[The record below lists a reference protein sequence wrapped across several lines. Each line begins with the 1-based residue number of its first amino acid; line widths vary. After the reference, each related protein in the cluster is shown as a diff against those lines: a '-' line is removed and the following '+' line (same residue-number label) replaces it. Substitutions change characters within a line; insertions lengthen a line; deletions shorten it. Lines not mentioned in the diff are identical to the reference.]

1 MNAHKNAPGA
11 SDGRNAPTKWYC
23 ELVFCIILLVNLAAI
38 LFILW
43 IKRDA
48 VMAVCGHFSA
58 RSFLET
64 LEYPPNISAF
74 RAVMILIQ
82 YGLLAASEFFNR
94 KWGLSNQGIGFL
106 FVWEM
111 FLAVC
116 ITIELDFGYRGVML
130 MPITCVMRYD
140 KGNRGRLISIL
151 VLLVLFIFADYNIVS
166 GFFRCCPINAYISS
180 YAADMQ
186 RRLHTLLNVL
196 TCTNEVCCMG
206 FMILTLQIQTNR
218 THEVQRLL
226 LQTQNQSEE
235 LRVANAQLSEY
246 AAQVDKMSRTA
257 ERNRIAREIH
267 DTLGHSMTGIA
278 MGLEA
283 CLETTD
289 ALPGQTRSQL
299 ERIAETA
306 RSCLNDVRRSVNAL
320 RPDKLEKF
328 SLHDALESLAADI
341 NALSSTDV
349 SLHQPDVY
357 TLSVEEEIVI
367 YRLIQ
372 ESITNAVRH
381 GNAKHVCVRIHAEGR
396 KLLVHIHD
404 DGCGCEN
411 IQQGFGIAH
420 MTERVELLGGSISFD
435 GRDGFTIDAKI
446 PLNWE
451 WSA

>member
-1 MNAHKNAPGA
+1 MNTYENVPDASNVQNAH
-11 SDGRNAPTKWYC
+11 SKWYC
-23 ELVFCIILLVNLAAI
+23 NLVFCTILLVNLVAI

-48 VMAVCGHFSA
+48 ILTVCSHFSA
-58 RSFLET
+58 RNFLET
-64 LEYPPNISAF
+64 LEYPPNISTF
-74 RAVMILIQ
+74 RVWMILIQ
-82 YGLLAASEFFNR
+82 YGLLVTSESLNR
-94 KWGLSNQGIGFL
+94 KWGLPNQNVGFL
-106 FVWEM
+106 FIWEM

-130 MPITCVMRYD
+130 MPVTCIMRYD
-140 KGNRGRLISIL
+140 KNNPSRLVSMLI
-151 VLLVLFIFADYNIVS
+151 LLVLFILADYNIVS
-166 GFFRCCPINAYISS
+166 GIFHCCPIDAYISS
-180 YAADMQ
+180 YTVDSQ
-186 RRLHTLLNVL
+186 RRLLTLLNVL
-196 TCTNEVCCMG
+196 TCTNEVCCMA
-206 FMILTLQIQTNR
+206 FMILTLQIQMNR
-218 THEVQRLL
+218 THEVQHLL

-235 LRVANAQLSEY
+235 LRVVNAQLSEY
-246 AAQVDKMSRTA
+246 ATQVDKMSRTA

-289 ALPGQTRSQL
+289 TLSGQTRSQL
-299 ERIAETA
+299 EHIAETA

-341 NALSSTDV
+341 STLSSIDV

-357 TLSVEEEIVI
+357 TLNVEEEIVI

-381 GNAKHVCVRIHAEGR
+381 GNAKHVLVLIRSEDRH
-396 KLLVHIHD
+396 LLVHIHD
-404 DGCGCEN
+404 DGRGCEN
-411 IQQGFGIAH
+411 IQRGFGITH
-420 MTERVELLGGSISFD
+420 MSERVALLGGSISFD
-435 GRDGFTIDAKI
+435 GKNGFTIDAKI
-446 PLNWE
+446 PLSWE